1 MIQVH
6 EIRIGNILSLID
18 EEEVDPSKVVSID
31 EVGLVQL
38 ENTEYPEN
46 VDNIVGVRIP
56 PGFFAEK
63 EKLLNQLR
71 TLGFTISPLQIGE
84 NWINF
89 VGIEFKGA
97 FIKACFFI
105 HELQNTMID
114 LTGID
119 PYAVE
124 DI

>member
-1 MIQVH
+1 MIEIH

-18 EEEVDPSKVVSID
+18 EEEIDSSKVVSID
-31 EVGLVQL
+31 EIGLVQL

-46 VDNIVGVRIP
+46 IENIVGVTIP
-56 PGFFAEK
+56 SGFFAEK
-63 EKLLNQLR
+63 EKLLNQFR
-71 TLGFTISPLQIGE
+71 TLGFIISPFQIGE
-84 NWINF
+84 NKINF

-119 PYAVE
+119 PYAAE